1 MKKKS
6 LNVRSKTHKQILKYL
21 NNKKILKIYEEF
33 EKSLS
38 IKGRFA
44 VAVSGGPDSL
54 ALAFLAKC
62 FSIFNK
68 LDIKYFIVNHNLRK
82 NSSQEANK
90 VYSILSF
97 ELSVKNLC
105 Y

>member
-54 ALAFLAKC
+54 A
-62 FSIFNK
+62 
-68 LDIKYFIVNHNLRK
+68 
-82 NSSQEANK
+82 
-90 VYSILSF
+90 
-97 ELSVKNLC
+97 
-105 Y
+105 